1 MTTTPDELRLAA
13 DFQPATYDDWRK
25 LVDGVLKGAPF
36 ERLVGKTSDGLK
48 IDPIY
53 PRAKGATPVAAR
65 PLAAP
70 WQIMQRIDHPDAKQ
84 ANAQALHDLENG
96 ATGLTLVFAGAN
108 GAYGFGLEPTAE
120 AIEQV
125 LDGIHVDAGIGI
137 ELQIGPQSRMAA
149 IHIAEYV
156 KRKGLSPAACNIRFG
171 LDPLGACA
179 VWGSSPYSWSEI
191 VPAVTSAI
199 KGLAAMGFKGP
210 FAVADGRVIHDAG
223 GSEVQELA
231 FVLASGVAYMRAIEQ
246 AGVTLEDAQ
255 GMVYARLSADADQ
268 FVTLAKFRALR
279 LLWARVEQA
288 CDLKPKPLY
297 VAADTAWRMLTQRDP
312 YVNMLRATIATF
324 SAGLGGANAITV
336 LPHTLALGLP
346 DPFARRAARNTQLV
360 LLEESNLAK
369 VSDPAAGAG
378 GIETLTKQLCEAA
391 WVLFQDIEKAGGL
404 FASLEQNLIQRK
416 VAATRAVREANIARR
431 RDVLTGASE
440 FPNLHE
446 AEVAVLDAKPVALAA
461 YGEAKFKFDALPP
474 MRLATPFEALRD
486 KSDSKL
492 KSSGARPKI
501 FLANLGTPA
510 DFTARAAFAKS
521 FFETGGIE
529 ALDFLPPLREA
540 SSSSP
545 LPSGERSTPPKS
557 DLSDFGDNR
566 SQTRQQPSLMASG
579 EGAHALDQNPSPAPS
594 PSALE
599 QPLPKGEVKEFAA
612 LAAAFKASGAAVAC
626 LCSSD
631 KVYAADAEAAAKA
644 LQAAGAKHIYLA
656 GRPGDH
662 EAGLRAAGVGDFIF
676 AGGDALAMLRE
687 AWRRM
692 E

>member
-1 MTTTPDELRLAA
+1 MTTTTDELRLAA
-13 DFQPATYDDWRK
+13 DFAPAHYDDWRK

-36 ERLVGKTSDGLK
+36 EKLVGKTSDGLK

-53 PRAKGATPVAAR
+53 PRAQGAAPVAGR
-65 PLAAP
+65 PAAAP
-70 WQIMQRIDHPDAKQ
+70 WQIMQRADHPDAKA

-108 GAYGFGLEPTAE
+108 GAYGFGLDPSPE
-120 AIEQV
+120 AVAQI
-125 LDGIHVDAGIGI
+125 LDGIYLDAGIGV

-149 IHIAEYV
+149 IHVAEYI
-156 KRKGLSPAACNIRFG
+156 KGKGLDPASCDIRFG
-171 LDPLGACA
+171 LDPLGAGA

-191 VPAVTSAI
+191 VPAVTTAI
-199 KGLAAMGFKGP
+199 KGLAALGFKGP
-210 FAVADGRVIHDAG
+210 LAAADGRVIHDAG

-231 FVLASGVAYMRAIEQ
+231 FVLASGVAYLRAIET
-246 AGVTLEDAQ
+246 AGIPLEDAQ

-268 FVTLAKFRALR
+268 FLTLAKFRAIR

-288 CDLKPKPLY
+288 CGLTPKPLF

-312 YVNMLRATIATF
+312 YVNMLRATMATF

-369 VSDPAAGAG
+369 VSDPAAGSG

-391 WVLFQDIEKAGGL
+391 WSLFQEIEKVGGL
-404 FASLEQNLIQRK
+404 FAALEQNLIQRK
-416 VAATRAVREANIARR
+416 VAATRTVRETNIAKR

-446 AEVAVLDAKPVALAA
+446 AEIAVLDAKPIALAP
-461 YGEAKFKFDALPP
+461 YGEARFKFDALPP
-474 MRLATPFEALRD
+474 MRLAAPFEVLRD
-486 KSDSKL
+486 KSDAKL
-492 KSSGARPKI
+492 KSASARPKI

-510 DFTARAAFAKS
+510 DFTARATFAKS

-529 ALDFLPPLREA
+529 AIDTQGFA
-540 SSSSP
+540 
-545 LPSGERSTPPKS
+545 
-557 DLSDFGDNR
+557 D
-566 SQTRQQPSLMASG
+566 
-579 EGAHALDQNPSPAPS
+579 PAT
-594 PSALE
+594 
-599 QPLPKGEVKEFAA
+599 
-612 LAAAFKASGAAVAC
+612 LAAAFKASGADVAC
-626 LCSSD
+626 LCSAD
-631 KVYAADAEAAAKA
+631 RVYAAHALAAAQA

-656 GRPGDH
+656 GRPGEQ
-662 EAGLRAAGVGDFIF
+662 EAALRAAGVGDFIF
-676 AGGDALAMLRE
+676 AGGDALAMLQD
-687 AWRRM
+687 AWKRM

>member
-1 MTTTPDELRLAA
+1 MTTTTDKLRLAA
-13 DFQPATYDDWRK
+13 DFAPADYDDWRK

-36 ERLVGKTSDGLK
+36 EKLVGKTADGLK

-53 PRAKGATPVAAR
+53 PRAQGAV
-65 PLAAP
+65 PLAGRLPAAP
-70 WQIMQRIDHPDAKQ
+70 WQVMQRADHPDAKA

-108 GAYGFGLEPTAE
+108 GAYGFGLEPSAE
-120 AIEQV
+120 AIAQI
-125 LDGIHVDAGIGI
+125 LDGIYLDAGIGI

-149 IHIAEYV
+149 IHVAEYV
-156 KRKGLSPAACNIRFG
+156 QRRGFDPGACDIRFG

-179 VWGSSPYSWSEI
+179 AWGSSPYSWSEI

-199 KGLAAMGFKGP
+199 KGLAALGFKGP
-210 FAVADGRVIHDAG
+210 LAAADGRVIHDAG

-231 FVLASGVAYMRAIEQ
+231 FTLAAGVAYLRAIEA
-246 AGVTLEDAQ
+246 AGVPLEDAQ

-268 FVTLAKFRALR
+268 FLTLSKFRALR

-288 CDLKPKPLY
+288 CGLSPTPLFI
-297 VAADTAWRMLTQRDP
+297 AADTAWRMLTQRDP
-312 YVNMLRATIATF
+312 YVNMLRATMATF

-369 VSDPAAGAG
+369 VSDPAAGSG
-378 GIETLTKQLCEAA
+378 GIEALTKQLCDAA
-391 WVLFQDIEKAGGL
+391 WSLFQEIENAGGL

-416 VAATRAVREANIARR
+416 VAATRTLREANIAKR

-440 FPNLHE
+440 SPNLHE
-446 AEVAVLDAKPVALAA
+446 AEVAVLDAKPIALAP
-461 YGEAKFKFDALPP
+461 YGETKFKFDPLLP
-474 MRLATPFEALRD
+474 MRLAAPFEALRD
-486 KSDSKL
+486 KSDAKL
-492 KSSGARPKI
+492 KSTGARPKI

-510 DFTARAAFAKS
+510 DFTARATFAKS

-529 ALDFLPPLREA
+529 AIDTTGFADPEA
-540 SSSSP
+540 
-545 LPSGERSTPPKS
+545 LVT
-557 DLSDFGDNR
+557 
-566 SQTRQQPSLMASG
+566 
-579 EGAHALDQNPSPAPS
+579 
-594 PSALE
+594 
-599 QPLPKGEVKEFAA
+599 
-612 LAAAFKASGAAVAC
+612 AFKASGATTAC

-631 KVYAADAEAAAKA
+631 KIYAGHAAVAAKA
-644 LQAAGAKHIYLA
+644 LQAAGTKHIYLA
-656 GRPGDH
+656 GRPGER
-662 EAGLRAAGVGDFIF
+662 EAALRAAGVGDFIF
-676 AGGDALAMLRE
+676 AGGDALAMLQD

-692 E
+692 ELI